1 LTAALAAAAAFALA
15 LVTTPVGISGAVFLL
30 PIQVSLLGVPSPS
43 VTPTNL
49 LYNVFAT
56 PGGVWRYWRT
66 GRLSAGLARVLVL
79 GTLPGVV
86 LGAVVRV
93 EVVPGSR
100 AFLAIVACVLGP
112 LGAWL
117 AFGPSAAAR
126 SSGDPPRPTVALAA
140 LAFAVGVVGGIYG
153 IGGGSIIAPILL
165 LLGYSVTE
173 FAGAA
178 LLATLLTS
186 IAGIATFELLAAQH
200 GGGTPIGPDWT
211 VGVSAGIGGL
221 VGSYTGARLQP
232 RLPERALRRL
242 LGLLALGIALRYVW
256 VVLGG

>member
-66 GRLSAGLARVLVL
+66 GRLSASLARVLVL

-117 AFGPSAAAR
+117 AFVPPAAR
-126 SSGDPPRPTVALAA
+126 SSGEAPRPTVGLAA

-186 IAGIATFELLAAQH
+186 IVGIATFELLAAQH

-242 LGLLALGIALRYVW
+242 LGLLALGIALRYAW
-256 VVLGG
+256 VVLTG